1 MLLLPAFLG
10 NYTSVEDDNL
20 QKSTKFI
27 DGYLQY
33 LFQQQQKKKEKKK
46 EIMCK

>member
-1 MLLLPAFLG
+1 VISSIYG
-10 NYTSVEDDNL
+10 NYTLVEDDNL

-33 LFQQQQKKKEKKK
+33 LFQQQQQKKKEKKK